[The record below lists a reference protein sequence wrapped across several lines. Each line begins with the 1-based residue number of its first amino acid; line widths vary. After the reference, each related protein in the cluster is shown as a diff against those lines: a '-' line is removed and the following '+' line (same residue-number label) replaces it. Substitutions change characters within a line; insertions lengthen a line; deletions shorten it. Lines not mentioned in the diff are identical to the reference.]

1 MPISESDLIY
11 REDGS
16 IYHLSLQPEQV
27 PNIVLTVGD
36 PERVPMV
43 SQYFDAVEE
52 KVSHREFVAHIGR
65 VGERSLMVVSSGM
78 GTDNVEIL
86 MTELDALINIDRE
99 SRDVRANKRSLKIIR
114 LGTSGSLQPD
124 VPLDS
129 ILMSHW
135 AFGVDTQMQFYSY
148 KTPSQFQEAAQQ
160 LRTNLSLEFTPY
172 VAEGSAELLK
182 AFQSEFLTGCTLT
195 CPGFYAPQGRQ
206 VRLASRQ
213 DGLLKK
219 LIDFRFSEGAL
230 TNLEMETAGYYA
242 FGQLLGHQM
251 LSVNAILAH
260 RPSGQFSS
268 APQQTINFMIEHVLS
283 KIGEL

>member
-1 MPISESDLIY
+1 MPISETDLIY

-16 IYHLSLQPEQV
+16 IYHLGLQPEQV
-27 PNIVLTVGD
+27 PDIVLTVGD

-43 SQYFDAVEE
+43 SQHFDAVEE
-52 KVSHREFVAHIGR
+52 KISHREFVAHIGR
-65 VGERSLMVVSSGM
+65 VGQRSLMVISSGM

-86 MTELDALINIDRE
+86 MTELDALVNIDQE
-99 SRDVRANKRSLKIIR
+99 SRTVHADKRSLTIIR
-114 LGTSGSLQPD
+114 LGTSGALQPD

-129 ILMSHW
+129 ILVSRV
-135 AFGVDTQMQFYSY
+135 AFGVDTLIQFYLY
-148 KTPSQFQEAAQQ
+148 ATPRQFQAAAQQ
-160 LRTNLSLEFTPY
+160 LGADLSLDFAPY
-172 VAEGSAELLK
+172 VAEGSTELLK
-182 AFQSEFLTGCTLT
+182 VFQSFSTGSTLT

-206 VRLASRQ
+206 MRLAPRQ
-213 DGLLKK
+213 DGLLRR

-242 FGQLLGHQM
+242 LGQLLGHRV

-260 RPSGQFSS
+260 RLSGQFSS
-268 APQQTINFMIEHVLS
+268 APQQTVNFMIEQVLS

>member
-1 MPISESDLIY
+1 MPISKTDLIY

-16 IYHLSLQPEQV
+16 IYHLGLQPEQI
-27 PNIVLTVGD
+27 PDIVLTVGD

-43 SQYFDAVEE
+43 SRYFDAVEE

-65 VGERSLMVVSSGM
+65 VGERSLIVISSGM

-86 MTELDALINIDRE
+86 MTELDALVNIDRE
-99 SRDVRANKRSLKIIR
+99 SRTVHADKRSLIIIR
-114 LGTSGSLQPD
+114 LGTSGALQPD

-129 ILMSHW
+129 VLLSRM
-135 AFGVDTQMQFYSY
+135 AFGVDTLMQFYPY
-148 KTPSQFQEAAQQ
+148 ATPPQFQAAAQQ
-160 LRTNLSLEFTPY
+160 LGADLSLDFAPY

-182 AFQSEFLTGCTLT
+182 VFQSEFRTGCTLT
-195 CPGFYAPQGRQ
+195 CPGFYAPQGRE
-206 VRLASRQ
+206 VRLAPRQ
-213 DGLLKK
+213 HVLLKK
-219 LIDFRFSEGAL
+219 LVDFRCSEGAL

-242 FGQLLGHQM
+242 LGQLLGHQM

-268 APQQTINFMIEHVLS
+268 APQQTVNFMIEQVLS
-283 KIGEL
+283 RIGEL